1 MLYRVVFYD
10 DIGHTLY
17 RCRVKTPGDQ
27 YRAVEV
33 ACRLRSKWYHLC
45 AQLAVFPLTEA

>member
-17 RCRVKTPGDQ
+17 RCRVKTLGDKDK
-27 YRAVEV
+27 AVEI
-33 ACRLRSKWYHLC
+33 ACEQRAEWYRLCS
-45 AQLAVFPLTEA
+45 QLAVFPLAED